1 MCFFFS
7 LIPATFWVVVGFFVL
22 YTSTKAEGTLRK
34 FGKVLAIW
42 IFIIAS
48 FFPICGAYMTLSGN
62 CPMEELIEEMG
73 EEEDDD

>member
-22 YTSTKAEGTLRK
+22 YTSNKAEGVIGK

-42 IFIIAS
+42 IFIIAL
-48 FFPICGAYMTLSGN
+48 FFPVCGAYMTLSGN
-62 CPMEELIEEMG
+62 CPINELIEKMDVSHE
-73 EEEDDD
+73 